1 MSILHYNDK
10 KLSEVK
16 KTTFGNEG
24 MLERQD
30 IQTALKKDISVIS
43 DDLLIIS
50 EEFSEWS
57 NSQKRIDL
65 LAVDKQAN
73 IVVIELKRSETGEYM
88 ELQAIRYAAMISTLT
103 WQNTIDIFSKYL
115 KKEYPDDTKDAEQEL
130 LDFFDDDFF
139 DDKTHEEKD
148 KVLADKFGQETHIML
163 ISANF
168 SDELI
173 TSVIWL
179 NNTGLNIKCVRII
192 PHNFKDEIL
201 IDAQQIIPLP
211 EAEKYQIR
219 ARKKDEEQK
228 AARHSKRDFTRHQFN
243 GEIYNKRRLVL
254 AVIKR
259 WIDQE
264 NPQNIDDLERAFPQN
279 TDPELGHVYARLNEV
294 PEARQGR
301 YFTKEEEQINFPDG
315 SCYVI
320 YNQWGGPRHKHFIEI
335 SRKLGFT
342 IEEAD

>member
-10 KLSEVK
+10 KLSEVE

-24 MLERQD
+24 LKERD
-30 IQTALKKDISVIS
+30 DLQTALKKDISVIS

-57 NSQKRIDL
+57 KGQKRIDL

-73 IVVIELKRSETGEYM
+73 IVVIELKRTESGDYM
-88 ELQAIRYAAMISTLT
+88 ELQAIRYAAMVSTLT
-103 WQNTIDIFSKYL
+103 WQNTIEIFNQYL
-115 KKEYPDDTKDAEQEL
+115 KKEYPNDPKDAEQEL
-130 LDFFDDDFF
+130 LDFFDWDEA
-139 DDKTHEEKD
+139 H
-148 KVLADKFGQETHIML
+148 ADEFGQETHIVL
-163 ISANF
+163 ISADF
-168 SDELI
+168 SDELT
-173 TSVIWL
+173 TSAIWL
-179 NNTGLNIKCVRII
+179 NNTGLNIKCVQIS
-192 PHNFKDEIL
+192 PYKFDDKIL
-201 IDAQQIIPLP
+201 INVRQIIPLP
-211 EAEKYQIR
+211 EAENYQIR
-219 ARKKDEEQK
+219 VKRKGEEQK
-228 AARHSKRDFTRHQFN
+228 AARHSDQRDFTRYLFE
-243 GEIYNKRRLVL
+243 GEEYNKRRLVL

-264 NPQNIDDLERAFPQN
+264 NPKNIDDLERAFPQN
-279 TDPELGHVYARLNEV
+279 TDPDLRHVYARLNEV

-320 YNQWGGPRHKHFIEI
+320 YNQWAGDRHKHFIEI

>member
-10 KLSEVK
+10 KLSKVE

-57 NSQKRIDL
+57 KGQKRIDL

-73 IVVIELKRSETGEYM
+73 IVVIELKRTESGDYM
-88 ELQAIRYAAMISTLT
+88 ELQAIRYAAMVSTLT
-103 WQNTIDIFSKYL
+103 WQNTIDIFSQYL
-115 KKEYPDDTKDAEQEL
+115 RKEYPDETKQAEKELLLFLGWSEADAE
-130 LDFFDDDFF
+130 
-139 DDKTHEEKD
+139 
-148 KVLADKFGQETHIML
+148 KFGQETHIML
-163 ISANF
+163 ISADF
-168 SDELI
+168 SEELI

-192 PHNFKDEIL
+192 PHKFKDEIL

-211 EAEKYQIR
+211 EAEDYQIR
-219 ARKKDEEQK
+219 VLKKGEEKK
-228 AARHSKRDFTRHQFN
+228 AARHSNRDFTRYQFN
-243 GEIYNKRRLVL
+243 GEEYNKRNLVL
-254 AVIKR
+254 AVIMH
-259 WIDQE
+259 WINQE
-264 NPQNIDDLERAFPQN
+264 NPQNIADLERVFPQN
-279 TDPELGHVYARLNEV
+279 TGLGQIFTPLEEV
-294 PEARQGR
+294 EEARQGR
-301 YFTKEEEQINFPDG
+301 FFTDEEDQIKFADG

-320 YNQWGGPRHKHFIEI
+320 TNQWGGNRHKRFIEI
-335 SRKLGFT
+335 STELGFT